1 VLSRPESKEHGPMA
15 KHMPTE
21 PGVYRIPEAM
31 EEETR
36 PPLAK
41 LTAEERRNLP
51 YPLTLQEWRDWELQ
65 NRTR

>member
-1 VLSRPESKEHGPMA
+1 MA